1 MHDLTTLVFGVLE
14 WKVGILIDLANTL
27 LIEQQVPKYI
37 PLIIKDIASF
47 RLGLHKTQNDT
58 KIDDTA
64 KASLKVPFYN
74 KGIEMIK
81 LSQILHSKPIKRTVH
96 IASFKTKH
104 PLPSATH
111 TPKL

>member
-1 MHDLTTLVFGVLE
+1 MHDLTALVFGVLE
-14 WKVGILIDLANTL
+14 CILIDLANTL